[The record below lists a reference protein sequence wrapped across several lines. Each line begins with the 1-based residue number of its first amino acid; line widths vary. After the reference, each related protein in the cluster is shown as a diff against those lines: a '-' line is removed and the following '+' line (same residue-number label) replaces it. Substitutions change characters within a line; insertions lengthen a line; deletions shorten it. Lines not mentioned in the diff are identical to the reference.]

1 MKITTSG
8 FPLVCAMVCATA
20 TFAPAATLAATETIP
35 VTGALTTSELTGTV
49 TVVDLER
56 RMLTIKT
63 PEGTFEVIHVPDQ
76 VTRLD
81 QVKIGNKLTINQTDA
96 VVVDLQK
103 GPDTGSVSVT
113 KETVTERAPGNK
125 PGGTIVN
132 TMTRSGRVEAVD
144 KVNSTVTVRG
154 PTQTQTYT
162 VRDPALLNSVVPG
175 DGVVLT
181 YMHVLRGEVKFH

>member
-1 MKITTSG
+1 MKKRMSG
-8 FPLVCAMVCATA
+8 FPLACAMICATA
-20 TFAPAATLAATETIP
+20 TLAPAAFAATETIP

-49 TVVDLER
+49 TVVDQER
-56 RMLTIKT
+56 RMLTIQT

-103 GPDTGSVSVT
+103 GPGTGSVSVT

-144 KVNSTVTVRG
+144 KANSTVTVRG

-181 YMHVLRGEVKFH
+181 YMHVLRGEVKFR